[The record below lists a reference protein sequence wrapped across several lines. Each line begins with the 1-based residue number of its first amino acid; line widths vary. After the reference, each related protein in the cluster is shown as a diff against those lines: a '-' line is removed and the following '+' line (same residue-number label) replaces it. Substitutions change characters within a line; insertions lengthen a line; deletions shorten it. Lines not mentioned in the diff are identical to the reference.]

1 MEGIHVLQL
10 PIKQCPKLHQR
21 STEVGKTRPA
31 NHNRTIHHRGN
42 QEGHKKKLKIKK
54 AAGLDDAI
62 MAEALQGGGD
72 TMAEAL
78 HSFCSEL
85 FYTLNP
91 PEQWVTNAI
100 IPLPKKDDLTQ
111 INYRGISLMSMAAKV
126 YNKILL
132 NRIPCHI
139 DSILR
144 KNQAGF
150 RKSRSCA
157 KQIHIPRRIMEGFQN
172 YQRPQCVTFIDFK
185 KAFDSIDRKVMFTV
199 LQRYGIPEKV
209 VNATKVLYN
218 NLKSVVMV
226 DGNVS
231 DSF

>member
-144 KNQAGF
+144 ENQAGF

-157 KQIHIPRRIMEGFQN
+157 KQIHIPRRIMQGFQN
-172 YQRPQCVTFIDFK
+172 YQRPQCVMLFW
-185 KAFDSIDRKVMFTV
+185 SH
-199 LQRYGIPEKV
+199 
-209 VNATKVLYN
+209 
-218 NLKSVVMV
+218 
-226 DGNVS
+226 
-231 DSF
+231 